1 MVHPAVEENMR
12 FDIWSLIRF
21 LHVAGAILWVGG
33 QLTLSLVVRPVTS
46 RMMDDDDRVALVS
59 ALGSRFGRLAGLVL
73 IPLLLASGLAL
84 TYHRGV
90 AFGGFSIPA
99 YGTTL
104 TVKIALALVSF
115 GLAAAHGMTAVR
127 SSSRAVR
134 TVGVIG
140 TVVSLTVVALAVSL
154 VP

>member
-1 MVHPAVEENMR
+1 
-12 FDIWSLIRF
+12 
-21 LHVAGAILWVGG
+21 
-33 QLTLSLVVRPVTS
+33 QLTLSLIVRPVTT
-46 RMMDDDDRVALVS
+46 RLMDDESRRELVS
-59 ALGSRFGRLAGLVL
+59 ALGSRFGRTAAVGLA
-73 IPLLLASGLAL
+73 PLLLASGLAL

-90 AFGGFSIPA
+90 TFGAFTMGG

-104 TVKIALALVSF
+104 GIKIVLALVSF

-134 TVGVIG
+134 IVGMTG
-140 TVVSLTVVALAVSL
+140 TIVSLLVVVLAVSL

>member
-1 MVHPAVEENMR
+1 MR
-12 FDIWSLIRF
+12 FDLWSLIRF
-21 LHVAGAILWVGG
+21 LHVTGAILWVGG
-33 QLTLSLVVRPVTS
+33 QLTLTLVVRPVTTRLMDEES
-46 RMMDDDDRVALVS
+46 RVRLVS
-59 ALGSRFGRLAGLVL
+59 ELGSRFGRITALML

-90 AFGGFSIPA
+90 TFGGFGVSG

-104 TVKIALALVSF
+104 AVKIALALLSF
-115 GLAAAHGMTAVR
+115 GLAIAHGMTAVR

-134 TVGVIG
+134 TVGVAG
-140 TVVSLTVVALAVSL
+140 VVVSLAVVALAASL